1 MLDVNEEFNRK
12 KLKSFDAS
20 NLPPCKAELLQQFR
34 RANYIASVWNN
45 AHMKLPSIVT
55 PENCGW
61 TLEDNQYQFH
71 WFDGDQLPSFVSES
85 LQTEEEPPHPL
96 HAVKVVFG
104 VTLMAAEGFCLPPIS
119 VAATPVLETVRDCK
133 CL

>member
-1 MLDVNEEFNRK
+1 M
-12 KLKSFDAS
+12 KSFDAS
-20 NLPPCKAELLQQFR
+20 NVPPCKAELLQQFS

-85 LQTEEEPPHPL
+85 LQTEEDELSNDMDNDEDDDNADFSTQFNDWHND
-96 HAVKVVFG
+96 
-104 VTLMAAEGFCLPPIS
+104 EDENS
-119 VAATPVLETVRDCK
+119 NDSESEY
-133 CL
+133 